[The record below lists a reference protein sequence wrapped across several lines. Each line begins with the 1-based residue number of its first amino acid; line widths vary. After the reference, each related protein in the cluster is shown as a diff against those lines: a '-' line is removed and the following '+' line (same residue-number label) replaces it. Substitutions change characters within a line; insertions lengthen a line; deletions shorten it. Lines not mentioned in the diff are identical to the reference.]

1 MTKIKSV
8 TALNYSAKLPET
20 DEEYNSADVATE
32 ALITAEAVRELV
44 YNAIQ
49 TPDGTILRSRHRH
62 DYVTHKDANGKT
74 YMLDGGLD
82 YIRCSAHKDQ
92 NSLSVFS
99 DDPHEVQREHI
110 DWGTYGI
117 KGDQPLSYVTIAEMH
132 TDHIKAVLLTASRIA
147 PGIYNCMK
155 TELEQR

>member
-1 MTKIKSV
+1 
-8 TALNYSAKLPET
+8 
-20 DEEYNSADVATE
+20 
-32 ALITAEAVRELV
+32 
-44 YNAIQ
+44 
-49 TPDGTILRSRHRH
+49 
-62 DYVTHKDANGKT
+62 
-74 YMLDGGLD
+74 MLDGGLD
-82 YIRCSAHKDQ
+82 YIRCSAHEDQ

>member
-20 DEEYNSADVATE
+20 YEEYNSADVATE
-32 ALITAEAVRELV
+32 ALIRAEAVRELV

-74 YMLDGGLD
+74 YMLDGGD
-82 YIRCSAHKDQ
+82 ECPDWFEPYH
-92 NSLSVFS
+92 FEH
-99 DDPHEVQREHI
+99 DDDMKILWSKTEA
-110 DWGTYGI
+110 W
-117 KGDQPLSYVTIAEMH
+117 QPLPE
-132 TDHIKAVLLTASRIA
+132 
-147 PGIYNCMK
+147 
-155 TELEQR
+155 